1 MGDTKIRGDI
11 IFETKESEENAI
23 AVAAQF
29 HKLLNKQIRD
39 LFHPERV
46 EQRSM
51 LFDENGKLIQT
62 DDNKHL
68 IE

>member
-29 HKLLNKQIRD
+29 RELLNKQIRD